1 MAVLT
6 WAWSSL
12 LSHIPLFSFRCFL
25 HYEAQSSNDVPSK
38 NALFLLLLLFL
49 SIHCF
54 YGMYEHLHS
63 YGYVYEI
70 EHNTGISVKVNTN
83 F

>member
-12 LSHIPLFSFRCFL
+12 LSHIPLFSFRSFL
-25 HYEAQSSNDVPSK
+25 HYAAQSSNDAPRMRFFCSFFCFYRFIV
-38 NALFLLLLLFL
+38 
-49 SIHCF
+49 F
-54 YGMYEHLHS
+54 YGMYEYLHG

-70 EHNTGISVKVNTN
+70 KHNTGISVKVNTN